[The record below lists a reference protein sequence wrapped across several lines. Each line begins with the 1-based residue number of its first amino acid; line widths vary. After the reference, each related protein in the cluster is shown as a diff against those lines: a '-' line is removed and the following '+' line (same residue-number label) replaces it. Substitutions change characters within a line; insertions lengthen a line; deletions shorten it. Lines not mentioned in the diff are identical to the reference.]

1 MSSLVIPLDLS
12 QVPEEERKQLKVK
25 VAVDDGEK
33 ITSAVA
39 RVGAK
44 GEVKLEV
51 DGKRPLTVAI
61 GSDSASDEDL
71 FRLQTINVQV
81 SPHQWQDK
89 PTLTLPPIVIT
100 PHWWRLWLLW
110 CRDFV
115 ITGRV
120 VCADGSPVPGAE
132 VRAYDVDFFWWW
144 SSTQQVGPAAVT
156 DAAGHFTIKFRWCC
170 GWWPWWWWR
179 QRRWR
184 LDNDLFDKIR
194 PVVELNPRLKLPDP
208 DPEPNLDFLALT
220 PQPELPRRLE
230 ERELLP
236 RFEERERLAATV
248 PTGRKLDP
256 TVIPAVR
263 EQFLAQLPQLPE
275 FERLRIWPW
284 WPWNPWLD
292 CGPDIIF
299 RVTQNCGGQ
308 VKVIRSESVF
318 QTRWDIPPALNVT
331 LLANSQACCLANTP
345 PDPVGDCVVITGVC
359 GDPGIPVTSI
369 GGNSG
374 APATPVGYANPGGR
388 DRPFAE
394 QVTISGQFGTA
405 AQADYYEIEYSP
417 HAMNTWLPVPP
428 ASMLDFA
435 RGYFDATQPWPNQ
448 WFYPGFPVLTLGG
461 RHVYK
466 SRRRYETEN
475 PPANWGQA
483 MTGRSWFYNVNL
495 LAVLQT
501 AGNFS
506 DGTYDFRIV
515 GYRALANGDLDPAT
529 RQVMPGCGN
538 NAANNL
544 LTLRVDNRVVGP
556 SIPGSVHINTT
567 EPDCGITSVTL
578 GSASVP
584 PCGSN
589 QLAAGTPLDIEFFV
603 TDPHGHL
610 DHYELVVKYD
620 LGSTKNLLSVADVGA
635 FTLTGGPGVQT
646 GPDYLTAL
654 AQAGSPGRPT
664 WNGGSMHLHI
674 ANASLVFPK
683 TCCYL
688 VQLTVWKRNIV
699 SCGSPVYYN
708 QMHYSFT
715 VIV

>member
-1 MSSLVIPLDLS
+1 L
-12 QVPEEERKQLKVK
+12 
-25 VAVDDGEK
+25 
-33 ITSAVA
+33 
-39 RVGAK
+39 
-44 GEVKLEV
+44 
-51 DGKRPLTVAI
+51 
-61 GSDSASDEDL
+61 
-71 FRLQTINVQV
+71 
-81 SPHQWQDK
+81 
-89 PTLTLPPIVIT
+89 
-100 PHWWRLWLLW
+100 
-110 CRDFV
+110 
-115 ITGRV
+115 
-120 VCADGSPVPGAE
+120 
-132 VRAYDVDFFWWW
+132 
-144 SSTQQVGPAAVT
+144 
-156 DAAGHFTIKFRWCC
+156 
-170 GWWPWWWWR
+170 
-179 QRRWR
+179 RRWR
-184 LDNDLFDKIR
+184 LDSDLFDRIR
-194 PVVELNPRLKLPDP
+194 PIVELNPRLKLPDP
-208 DPEPNLDFLALT
+208 DPEPNLDFLALI
-220 PQPELPRRLE
+220 PQPEPPDRLGEKEPSMAMAPRGAR
-230 ERELLP
+230 
-236 RFEERERLAATV
+236 
-248 PTGRKLDP
+248 LDP
-256 TVIPAVR
+256 AVIPTVR
-263 EQFLAQLPQLPE
+263 EKFLSQLPQLPE

-284 WPWNPWLD
+284 WPWTPWID

-299 RVTQNCGGQ
+299 RITQNCGGQ
-308 VKVIRSESVF
+308 VKVIRNESVF
-318 QTRWDIPPALNVT
+318 QTRWDIPTVLNVT
-331 LLANSQACCLANTP
+331 LLANSQACCLGNTP

-359 GDPGIPVTSI
+359 GDPGVPVTSI

-405 AQADYYEIEYSP
+405 AQADFYEIEYSP
-417 HAMNTWLPVPP
+417 HGLNTWAPVPP

-448 WFYPGFPVLTLGG
+448 WFYPGFPVLTFGA

-475 PPANWGQA
+475 PPANWGLA
-483 MTGRSWFYNVNL
+483 MTGRTWFHNVNL

-515 GYRALANGDLDPAT
+515 GYRADASGDLDPAT
-529 RQVMPGCGN
+529 RQLMPGCGN

-544 LTLRVDNRVVGP
+544 LTLRIDNRVVGP

-578 GSASVP
+578 GSAGVP

-589 QLAAGTPLDIEFFV
+589 QLAPNTPLDIDFFV
-603 TDPHGHL
+603 TDAHGHL

-620 LGSTKNLLSVADVGA
+620 LGSVKNLLSVADVGA
-635 FTLTGGPGVQT
+635 LTLTGGPGVQP
-646 GPDYLTAL
+646 GPDYVNAL

-664 WNGGSMHLHI
+664 WNGGSLHLHI
-674 ANASLVFPK
+674 DNASLVFPK

-699 SCGSPVYYN
+699 SCGSPLYYN

>member
-1 MSSLVIPLDLS
+1 MSSLVIPLDTS
-12 QVPEEERKQLKVK
+12 QIPEDERKQLKVK
-25 VAVDDGEK
+25 VAVDDGGR
-33 ITSAVA
+33 ITSQVI
-39 RVGAK
+39 RVSGK
-44 GEVKLEV
+44 DEVKLEV
-51 DGKRPLTVAI
+51 DGKRPLIIAI

-81 SPHQWQDK
+81 SPHQWQDR
-89 PTLTLPPIVIT
+89 PALTLPPIAIT

-115 ITGRV
+115 INGRV

-132 VRAYDVDFFWWW
+132 VRAFDVDFFWWW

-156 DAAGHFTIKFRWCC
+156 DANGHFTIKFRWCC
-170 GWWPWWWWR
+170 GWWPYWWWR
-179 QRRWR
+179 LRRWR
-184 LDNDLFDKIR
+184 LDSDLFDRIR
-194 PVVELNPRLKLPDP
+194 PIVELNPRLKLPDP
-208 DPEPNLDFLALT
+208 DPEPNLDFLALI
-220 PQPELPRRLE
+220 PQPEPPIRLG
-230 ERELLP
+230 EREPLL
-236 RFEERERLAATV
+236 ATV
-248 PTGRKLDP
+248 PRGTQLDP

-263 EQFLAQLPQLPE
+263 EKFLSQLPQLPE

-284 WPWNPWLD
+284 WPWTPWID

-299 RVTQNCGGQ
+299 RVTQNCGGE

-318 QTRWDIPPALNVT
+318 QTRWDIPAVLNVT
-331 LLANSQACCLANTP
+331 LLANREACCLGNTP
-345 PDPVGDCVVITGVC
+345 PDPLGDCVVLTGVC

-374 APATPVGYANPGGR
+374 APATPAGYANPGGR

-394 QVTISGQFGTA
+394 RVMISGQFGTA

-417 HAMNTWLPVPP
+417 HGANAWAPVPP

-448 WFYPGFPVLTLGG
+448 WFYPGFPVETSGAL
-461 RHVYK
+461 HVYK

-475 PPANWGQA
+475 PPANWGLA
-483 MTGRSWFYNVNL
+483 MTGRTWFQNVNL

-515 GYRALANGDLDPAT
+515 GYRALASGGPDPTT
-529 RQVMPGCGN
+529 RQEMPGCGD

-544 LTLRVDNRVVGP
+544 LTLRIDNRVVGP
-556 SIPGSVHINTT
+556 ATPGSVHINTT

-578 GSASVP
+578 GNASVP

-589 QLAAGTPLDIEFFV
+589 QLAPNTPFDIDFFV
-603 TDPHGHL
+603 SDPHGHL

-620 LGSTKNLLSVADVGA
+620 LGSVKNLLSVADVGA
-635 FTLTGGPGVQT
+635 LTLTGGPGVQT
-646 GPDYLTAL
+646 GPDYLDAL
-654 AQAGSPGRPT
+654 GQAGSPGRPT
-664 WNGGSMHLHI
+664 WSGGSMHLHI
-674 ANASLVFPK
+674 DNASLVFPK

-699 SCGSPVYYN
+699 SCGSPLYYN

>member
-1 MSSLVIPLDLS
+1 MSTLVIPIDAS
-12 QVPEEERKQLKVK
+12 QVEDAERKQQKIK
-25 VAVDDGEK
+25 VAVAVGEGAK
-33 ITSAVA
+33 ITS
-39 RVGAK
+39 RVVTVESGK
-44 GEVKLEV
+44 SEVKLEV
-51 DGKRPLTVAI
+51 DSKQSLTVAI

-71 FRLQTINVQV
+71 FRLQTINIQV
-81 SPHQWQDK
+81 NPRQWEEK
-89 PTLTLPPIVIT
+89 PTLTLPAVVIT
-100 PHWWRLWLLW
+100 PNWWRLWLSW

-115 ITGRV
+115 INGRV
-120 VCADGSPVPGAE
+120 VCADGSAVPGAE
-132 VRAYDVDFFWWW
+132 VRAFDVDFFWWW
-144 SSTQQVGPAAVT
+144 SSTQQVGPAVIT

-179 QRRWR
+179 LRRWR
-184 LDNDLFDKIR
+184 LDSDLLDRIR

-208 DPEPNLDFLALT
+208 DPEPNLDFIALN
-220 PQPELPRRLE
+220 PGPDRRGL
-230 ERELLP
+230 RETLT
-236 RFEERERLAATV
+236 AT
-248 PTGRKLDP
+248 TASGKTLDP
-256 TVIPAVR
+256 TAIPTVR
-263 EQFLAQLPQLPE
+263 DKFLSLVPQVPE

-284 WPWNPWLD
+284 WPWTPWLD

-308 VKVIRSESVF
+308 VKLIHSESVF
-318 QTRWDIPPALNVT
+318 QTRWDIPTSLNVT
-331 LLANSQACCLANTP
+331 LLATSEACCLPQQP
-345 PDPVGDCVVITGVC
+345 PDPPGDCVVLTGVC

-374 APATPVGYANPGGR
+374 APGTPVGYSDPGGR

-405 AQADYYEIEYSP
+405 AQADYYEVEYSP
-417 HAMNTWLPVPP
+417 QGLNTWLPVPP
-428 ASMLDFA
+428 ASMVDFT

-448 WFYPGFPVLTLGG
+448 WFYPGFPVLTFGT

-475 PPANWGQA
+475 PPANWGQP

-506 DGTYDFRIV
+506 DGTYDFQIV

-538 NAANNL
+538 NPHNNL

-556 SIPGSVHINTT
+556 PISGSVHINTT
-567 EPDCGITSVTL
+567 EPNCGITSVSL
-578 GSASVP
+578 GGVAVP
-584 PCGSN
+584 PCDSK
-589 QLAAGTPLDIEFFV
+589 QLQAGTPLDIDFFV
-603 TDPHGHL
+603 TDPDGHL
-610 DHYELVVKYD
+610 DSYELVVKYD
-620 LGSTKNLLSVADVGA
+620 VGSVKDLLSAADVGA
-635 FTLTGGPGVQT
+635 LTLSGGAGVQP
-646 GPDYLTAL
+646 GPDYAIALT
-654 AQAGSPGRPT
+654 QPGSPGRPT
-664 WNGGSMHLHI
+664 WKGGSMHLHI
-674 ANASLVFPK
+674 ADASRVFPR

-688 VQLTVWKRNIV
+688 IQLTVWKRNIV
-699 SCGSPVYYN
+699 SCGSPLYYN
-708 QMHYSFT
+708 QTHYSFT